1 MSDVLYL
8 KIGKNTQVDSKDVRL
23 GDIAEM
29 ECANRDIVNKLKTVK
44 VLTIP
49 DDKHNRQIV
58 SVMKVMELI
67 LKECPSLQIDN
78 IGETDFVVTYKVQ
91 KNIPKWYVFLKVVF
105 ICAILFFGAAF
116 SIMAFNEDAGVTDMF
131 KKFYLLITGT
141 ESDGFTVIEF
151 SYSLGLAVGIIVF
164 YNHFGKAKIT
174 KDPTPIEV
182 EMRTYEDEI
191 NTVLVE
197 VANRQQSHV
206 GDG

>member
-8 KIGKNTQVDSKDVRL
+8 KIGKNTQVNSKDVRL
-23 GDIAEM
+23 GDVAEM

-44 VLTIP
+44 LLQIP
-49 DDKHNRQIV
+49 DDKHNRQVV

-67 LKECPSLQIDN
+67 LKEYPSLQIDN
-78 IGETDFVVTYKVQ
+78 IGETDFVVTYKVK
-91 KNIPKWYVFLKVVF
+91 KNIPKVYIFFKVAL

-131 KKFYLLITGT
+131 KKFYQLITGM

-151 SYSLGLAVGIIVF
+151 SYSLGLSVGIIVF

-197 VANRQQSHV
+197 VANRQQSHM

>member
-1 MSDVLYL
+1 MGDVLYL
-8 KIGKNTQVDSKDVRL
+8 KIGRNVQVNKKEVCL
-23 GDIAEM
+23 GDVAEM
-29 ECANRDIVNKLKTVK
+29 ECANHDIVNKLKTVK
-44 VLTIP
+44 LLKIP

-58 SVMKVMELI
+58 SVIKVMEII

-78 IGETDFVVTYKVQ
+78 LGETDFVVTYRVP
-91 KNIPKWYVFLKVVF
+91 KNIPKAYIFIKVAL

-131 KKFYLLITGT
+131 KKLYMLMTGT

-151 SYSLGLAVGIIVF
+151 SYSLGLAVGIVIF

-182 EMRTYEDEI
+182 EMRMYEEEI

-197 VANRQQSHV
+197 AANRQDSCA
-206 GDG
+206 GDS

>member
-8 KIGKNTQVDSKDVRL
+8 KIGKNTQVNTKDVRL

-29 ECANRDIVNKLKTVK
+29 ECANRDIVNRLKPLKL
-44 VLTIP
+44 LQIS
-49 DDKHNRQIV
+49 DDKHNRRVV

-78 IGETDFVVTYKVQ
+78 IGETDFVITYRVK
-91 KNIPKWYVFLKVVF
+91 KDTPKWYVYLKVVL

-164 YNHFGKAKIT
+164 YNHFGKAKLT

-197 VANRQQSHV
+197 VANRQQAHK
-206 GDG
+206 GDC

>member
-8 KIGKNTQVDSKDVRL
+8 KIGKNTQVDKKDVSL
-23 GDIAEM
+23 GDVAEM

-44 VLTIP
+44 LLRIP
-49 DDKHNRQIV
+49 DDKHNRQVV

-67 LKECPSLQIDN
+67 LNECPSLQIDN

-91 KNIPKWYVFLKVVF
+91 KNIPKVYVFLKVAFV
-105 ICAILFFGAAF
+105 CAILFFGAAF

-131 KKFYLLITGT
+131 KKFYTLITGT
-141 ESDGFTVIEF
+141 QSDGFTVIEF
-151 SYSLGLAVGIIVF
+151 SYSLGLAVGIIIF
-164 YNHFGKAKIT
+164 YNHFGKVNIT

-197 VANRQQSHV
+197 AANRQQSHA

>member
-1 MSDVLYL
+1 MGDVLYL
-8 KIGKNTQVDSKDVRL
+8 KIGRNVQVNKKDVRL
-23 GDIAEM
+23 GDVAEM
-29 ECANRDIVNKLKTVK
+29 ECANHDIVNKLKTVK
-44 VLTIP
+44 LIKIP

-58 SVMKVMELI
+58 SVIKVMEII

-78 IGETDFVVTYKVQ
+78 LGETDFVVTYKVP
-91 KNIPKWYVFLKVVF
+91 KNIPKAYIFLKVAF

-131 KKFYLLITGT
+131 KKLYMLMTGT

-151 SYSLGLAVGIIVF
+151 SYSLGLAVGIVIF

-182 EMRTYEDEI
+182 EMRMYEEEI

-197 VANRQQSHV
+197 TANRQESCA
-206 GDG
+206 GDS

>member
-8 KIGKNTQVDSKDVRL
+8 KIGKNTQVDEKDVRL

-44 VLTIP
+44 LLQIP
-49 DDKHNRQIV
+49 DDKHNRQVV

-67 LKECPSLQIDN
+67 LKEYPSLQIDN
-78 IGETDFVVTYKVQ
+78 IGETDFVVTYKVK
-91 KNIPKWYVFLKVVF
+91 KNIPKAYVFLKVAF

-164 YNHFGKAKIT
+164 YNHVGKAKIT

-197 VANRQQSHV
+197 VANRQQSHI
-206 GDG
+206 GEG

>member
-1 MSDVLYL
+1 MRDVLYL
-8 KIGKNTQVDSKDVRL
+8 KIGKNTQVDKKDVCL
-23 GDIAEM
+23 GDVAEM

-44 VLTIP
+44 LLRIP
-49 DDKHNRQIV
+49 DDKHNRQVV

-67 LKECPSLQIDN
+67 LNECPSLQIDN

-91 KNIPKWYVFLKVVF
+91 KNIPKAYVFLKVAFV
-105 ICAILFFGAAF
+105 CAILFFGAAF

-131 KKFYLLITGT
+131 KKFYTLITGAQ
-141 ESDGFTVIEF
+141 SDGFTVIEF
-151 SYSLGLAVGIIVF
+151 SYSLGLSVGIITF
-164 YNHFGKAKIT
+164 YNHFGKVKIT

-197 VANRQQSHV
+197 AANRQQSHA

>member
-8 KIGKNTQVDSKDVRL
+8 KIGKNTQVNSKDVRL
-23 GDIAEM
+23 GDVAEM

-44 VLTIP
+44 LLQIP
-49 DDKHNRQIV
+49 DDKHNRQVV

-67 LKECPSLQIDN
+67 LKEYPSLQIDN
-78 IGETDFVVTYKVQ
+78 IGETDFVVTYKVK
-91 KNIPKWYVFLKVVF
+91 KNIPKVYIFLKVAL

-131 KKFYLLITGT
+131 KKFYQLITGM

-151 SYSLGLAVGIIVF
+151 SYSLGLSVGIIVF
-164 YNHFGKAKIT
+164 YNHFGKVKIT

-197 VANRQQSHV
+197 AANRQQSHA
-206 GDG
+206 GES

>member
-1 MSDVLYL
+1 MGDVLYL
-8 KIGKNTQVDSKDVRL
+8 KIGRNVQVNKKEVTL
-23 GDIAEM
+23 GDVAEM

-44 VLTIP
+44 LLKIP

-58 SVMKVMELI
+58 SVIKVMEII

-78 IGETDFVVTYKVQ
+78 LGETDFVVTYRVP
-91 KNIPKWYVFLKVVF
+91 KNIPKAYIFIKVAL

-131 KKFYLLITGT
+131 KKLYMLMTGT

-151 SYSLGLAVGIIVF
+151 SYSFGLAVGIVIF

-182 EMRTYEDEI
+182 EMRMYEEEI

-197 VANRQQSHV
+197 AANRQDSCA
-206 GDG
+206 GDS

>member
-8 KIGKNTQVDSKDVRL
+8 KIGKNTQVNSKDVRL

-29 ECANRDIVNKLKTVK
+29 ECVNRDIVNKLKTVK
-44 VLTIP
+44 VLRIP
-49 DDKHNRQIV
+49 DDKHNRQVV

-67 LKECPSLQIDN
+67 LKEYPSLQIDN
-78 IGETDFVVTYKVQ
+78 IGETDFVVTYKVK
-91 KNIPKWYVFLKVVF
+91 KNIPKVYIFFKVAL

-131 KKFYLLITGT
+131 KKFYQLITGM

-151 SYSLGLAVGIIVF
+151 SYSLGLSVGIIVF

-197 VANRQQSHV
+197 VANRQQSHM

>member
-8 KIGKNTQVDSKDVRL
+8 KIDKNTQVDKKDVCL
-23 GDIAEM
+23 GDVAQM
-29 ECANRDIVNKLKTVK
+29 ECANRDIVNKLKTIK
-44 VLTIP
+44 LIRIP
-49 DDKHNRQIV
+49 DDKHNRQVV

-67 LKECPSLQIDN
+67 LKEYPSLQIDN
-78 IGETDFVVTYKVQ
+78 LGETDFVVTYKVQ
-91 KNIPKWYVFLKVVF
+91 KNVSKAYVFLKVVLV
-105 ICAILFFGAAF
+105 CAILFFGAAF

-131 KKFYLLITGT
+131 KKFYMLITGT

-151 SYSLGLAVGIIVF
+151 SYSIGLAVGIIIF
-164 YNHFGKAKIT
+164 YNHFGKAKLT

-197 VANRQQSHV
+197 VANRQQQHS
-206 GDG
+206 GDC

>member
-8 KIGKNTQVDSKDVRL
+8 KIGKNTQVNSKDVRL
-23 GDIAEM
+23 GDVAEM

-44 VLTIP
+44 LLQIP
-49 DDKHNRQIV
+49 DDKHNRQVV
-58 SVMKVMELI
+58 SVMKAMELI
-67 LKECPSLQIDN
+67 LKEYPSLQIDN
-78 IGETDFVVTYKVQ
+78 IGETDFVVTYKVK
-91 KNIPKWYVFLKVVF
+91 KNIPKVYVFLKVAF

-131 KKFYLLITGT
+131 KKFYQLITGT

-197 VANRQQSHV
+197 VANRQQSHI
-206 GDG
+206 GEG

>member
-8 KIGKNTQVDSKDVRL
+8 KIGKNTQVDKKDVCL

-44 VLTIP
+44 VLRIP

-67 LKECPSLQIDN
+67 IKEYPSLQIDN
-78 IGETDFVVTYKVQ
+78 IGETDFVITYRVK
-91 KNIPKWYVFLKVVF
+91 KNIPKVYIFLKVAF

-151 SYSLGLAVGIIVF
+151 SYSLGLAVGIIIF

-197 VANRQQSHV
+197 VANRQQSHI
-206 GDG
+206 GDC